1 MYCVILLQHQRY
13 ENITLYNLKSPF
25 HMQRWSQGLL
35 ISMLKLFA
43 ISANSPLRIII
54 PAFFFSTNCFNM
66 SYKLSNSSRDFKT
79 LRNALSSLFSRF
91 YLTFILYIVYFRMS
105 SPDNDTVPRE
115 GESRRGEVRSI
126 RELTSTL
133 STMRAQSE
141 GGRVLRASCS
151 LIRYIHLIYQTI

>member
-1 MYCVILLQHQRY
+1 
-13 ENITLYNLKSPF
+13 
-25 HMQRWSQGLL
+25 
-35 ISMLKLFA
+35 
-43 ISANSPLRIII
+43 
-54 PAFFFSTNCFNM
+54 
-66 SYKLSNSSRDFKT
+66 
-79 LRNALSSLFSRF
+79 
-91 YLTFILYIVYFRMS
+91 MS

-151 LIRYIHLIYQTI
+151 LIRYIHLIYISNNMIGGLVLYPLFMADKLIIEEFKN